1 MNPMPLKAQEVDM
14 SNAFFYESDDGA
26 WAGVVFGMVYTYDIK
41 SDGSA
46 SFPWVS
52 DGIREIYEVEPDE
65 ARHDAECVMR
75 RIHPDDVTK
84 VTETIEESAKNMTRW
99 VCDYRVFLPKA
110 GCRWVRGESIPQKLE
125 NGTIRWRGQIVDIT
139 KEKTSEAHWMQTAK
153 LMNLVADAS
162 PKALFLATPP
172 KNGQKDLGLSYCS
185 IGMADV
191 FGLSP
196 QEAMDDPGSIWRLFS
211 PEQLGKGLDAFE
223 QAKIEGV
230 VSVHLEFT
238 DPQGALREIELSLKW
253 LGDQHVGEVW
263 VGHAADRESSTRQDR
278 AWAIF
283 SEIMGKKIGG
293 LYLDQFK
300 DAIKQ
305 ASHANQ
311 CEAEWFEEALLWE
324 IDDGKDLEW
333 GLGVLKI
340 AVLDNNNRPV
350 GKVELQWS
358 SGVAPQDLAP
368 VFRRA
373 ASDASAH
380 WEQTRRAQE
389 IAKEL
394 DEARESLEKT
404 AGVAA
409 MGSLVAG
416 IAHDMS
422 SPLANGALEIE
433 VVKSRLSKL
442 ESLLMQDKIKKSE
455 LLALTTG
462 LSTIASSALIE
473 IDKSR
478 DLLESFKKISA
489 EQSRKGKSKHEV
501 GKLLQDM
508 QSSLHP
514 TLRKRGVDLEWVAGP
529 CEIWANVDVAQ
540 AFNWL
545 AKCATA
551 ASNLARGS
559 FVPKARLMLRSGY
572 RKGNAYIEVLLARA
586 EHDQVEQ
593 ALGCALE
600 TDPSGIKVARYNL
613 GKGEAALGSAGF
625 EG

>member
-1 MNPMPLKAQEVDM
+1 M
-14 SNAFFYESDDGA
+14 SNAFFYESVDGA
-26 WAGVVFGMVYTYDIK
+26 WAGVVFGMIFTYEIK
-41 SDGSA
+41 ADGAA

-65 ARHDAECVMR
+65 ARRDAECIMH
-75 RIHPDDVTK
+75 RIHPDDVNLLK
-84 VTETIEESAKNMTRW
+84 ESIQESAKNLTRW
-99 VCDYRVFLPKA
+99 VCDYRVDLPKA
-110 GCRWVRGESIPQKLE
+110 GCRWLRGESIPEKLE
-125 NGTIRWRGQIVDIT
+125 NGTVRWRGQIMDIT
-139 KEKTSEAHWMQTAK
+139 NEKNSEAHWMQTAK

-172 KNGQKDLGLSYCS
+172 QSGQTHLGLSYCS
-185 IGMADV
+185 IGVADV

-196 QEAMDDPGSIWRLFS
+196 QEAMDDPRSIWRLFS
-211 PEQLGKGLDAFE
+211 PEQLQKGLDAFE
-223 QAKIEGV
+223 RAKVEGMAGV
-230 VSVHLEFT
+230 YLEFT
-238 DPQGALREIELSLKW
+238 DPQGTMRDIELSLKW
-253 LGDQHVGEVW
+253 LGNQHGGEVW

-283 SEIMGKKIGG
+283 SQAMEQKIGG

-305 ASHANQ
+305 ASHASV

-324 IDDGKDLEW
+324 IDEGKELEW
-333 GLGVLKI
+333 GPGVLKI
-340 AVLDNNNRPV
+340 AVLDKNGRPV
-350 GKVELQWS
+350 GKVELEWD

-373 ASDASAH
+373 ASAASAH

-416 IAHDMS
+416 FAHDLS

-433 VVKSRLSKL
+433 VVKSRLNKL
-442 ESLLMQDKIKKSE
+442 EALLMQDKIKKSE
-455 LLALTTG
+455 LVSLTSG
-462 LSTIASSALIE
+462 LSAIAASALIE

-508 QSSLHP
+508 RTSLHP

-551 ASNLARGS
+551 ASNLERGS
-559 FVPKARLMLRSGY
+559 FAPKARLMLRSGY

-586 EHDQVEQ
+586 EQDQVEQ
-593 ALGCALE
+593 ALGCLLE
-600 TDPSGIKVARYNL
+600 TDPSGIKVARFDL
-613 GKGEAALGSAGF
+613 GKGEAALGSSGF